1 MSILDKNSMSH
12 FLKGKIYHSHSDDYT
27 NCPTILP
34 EIISA
39 KCDLNLEF
47 VQCALLHFLIF
58 TTSFLV
64 AKLNF
69 ASAGVFFNIG

>member
-1 MSILDKNSMSH
+1 MSH
-12 FLKGKIYHSHSDDYT
+12 FLKREIVI
-27 NCPTILP
+27 PTLMITLIVQLLP

-47 VQCALLHFLIF
+47 VQYTAFLIF

-64 AKLNF
+64 TRILLLE
-69 ASAGVFFNIG
+69 FF

>member
-1 MSILDKNSMSH
+1 MITL
-12 FLKGKIYHSHSDDYT
+12 IV
-27 NCPTILP
+27 PTILP

-69 ASAGVFFNIG
+69 ASAGVFLILDDFETGWNCEDLRVPPFA